1 MEDRLFFILRYLKEY
16 PLQESIA
23 LNFGISQATAN
34 KEIHFLSH
42 VLYETLKYIGHSAQR
57 TAENLLHKLEL
68 ENFQI
73 HIIDATE
80 RRINRPKDVEGQ
92 KQFYSGKKKCHTVK
106 NIIIVGEND
115 RQIKYLGLTHEGKKH
130 DKQIASDEAL
140 NLPKNSALMQD
151 SGFQG
156 YSIKNS
162 ETIQPKKKPKGKEL
176 TDEEKSVNRV
186 ISGFR
191 VFVEHVISGV
201 KRCRVVKD
209 TFRNTKENFD
219 DVVIDIACA
228 LHNFRSYHRR
238 HTY

>member
-1 MEDRLFFILRYLKEY
+1 MKYLKEY

-23 LNFGISQATAN
+23 LSFGISQATAN

-42 VLYETLKYIGHSAQR
+42 VLYETLKHIGHSAQR
-57 TAENLLHKLEL
+57 IAENLLHKLEI

-80 RRINRPKDVEGQ
+80 RRINRPKDPEGQ
-92 KQFYSGKKKCHTVK
+92 KHFYSGKKKCHTVK
-106 NIIIVGEND
+106 NIFIVGEND

-130 DKQIASDEAL
+130 DKKIASDEAL
-140 NLPKNSALMQD
+140 AFPKNSVLMQD

-156 YSIKNS
+156 YAPKNT

-176 TDEEKSVNRV
+176 TDEEKSVNRI

-191 VFVEHVISGV
+191 VIVEHVISGV
-201 KRCRVVKD
+201 KRCRIVKD
-209 TFRNTKENFD
+209 VFRNTKEGFD
-219 DVVIDIACA
+219 DVVIDISCA
-228 LHNFRSYHRR
+228 LHNFRSYHRQR
-238 HTY
+238 SY